1 MMNDLFKK
9 GSALVII
16 LVFFG
21 VCIVPHVS
29 GMADFGELKVKG
41 KDVSDIAVEQYIA
54 LLEDDEVLQQHI
66 QQILDGGVSAY
77 LTLSISGRGR
87 AVHIFLKMP
96 RPFTQRGIFFGALI
110 SYKTISAAT
119 VVIEFN
125 NETGIHIADSA
136 IGRHMLFIFGMG
148 YSTCTRN
155 IFGGKGGVITVSFTK
170 PLVIG

>member
-29 GMADFGELKVKG
+29 GMADFGELKVKE

-66 QQILDGGVSAY
+66 QQILDRGVSAY
-77 LTLSISGRGR
+77 LTLSTSGPGR
-87 AVHIFLKMP
+87 AVHVFLKIP
-96 RPFTQRGIFFGALI
+96 RLFTQRGIFFGALI
-110 SYKTISAAT
+110 SYKTISALT

-125 NETGIHIADSA
+125 NETGINIVDGA
-136 IGRHMLFIFGMG
+136 IGRHTLFILGIG
-148 YSTCTRN
+148 YSTFTRN
-155 IFGGKGGVITVSFTK
+155 IFGGKGGVIAVSLTK
-170 PLVIG
+170 PLAIG